1 MLSYDVGVL
10 ARLAFFDPHRILS
23 RLLLLLLAGL
33 VSSTF
38 NVVCYVGMYV
48 GCRYALV

>member
-23 RLLLLLLAGL
+23 RLLLLLAGL

-38 NVVCYVGMYV
+38 NVVRYVGMYV

>member
-23 RLLLLLLAGL
+23 RLLLLAGL

-38 NVVCYVGMYV
+38 NVVRYVGMYV
-48 GCRYALV
+48 GCRCALV